1 MIRLVL
7 GLWCL
12 MVNAIV
18 NNISVISCR
27 SDLLVGE
34 TWVYPIEIHWQTLS
48 HNAEY
53 TLPRLELTASVVIGT
68 DCIVFLIQLPYHHDH
83 DGPVAYDKF

>member
-1 MIRLVL
+1 VDRFVLLSFFFWRVTNSDYHMIRLVL

-34 TWVYPIEIHWQTLS
+34 T
-48 HNAEY
+48 
-53 TLPRLELTASVVIGT
+53 
-68 DCIVFLIQLPYHHDH
+68 
-83 DGPVAYDKF
+83 

>member
-1 MIRLVL
+1 MMKTTSHNKIILLIVFVLITRYHMIRLVL

-34 TWVYPIEIHWQTLS
+34 T
-48 HNAEY
+48 
-53 TLPRLELTASVVIGT
+53 
-68 DCIVFLIQLPYHHDH
+68 
-83 DGPVAYDKF
+83 